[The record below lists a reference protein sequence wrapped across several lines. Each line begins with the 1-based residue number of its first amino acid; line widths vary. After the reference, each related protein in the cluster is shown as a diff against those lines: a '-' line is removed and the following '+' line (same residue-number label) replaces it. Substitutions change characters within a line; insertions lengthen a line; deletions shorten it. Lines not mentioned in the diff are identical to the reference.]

1 MNWEKLF
8 DEERLIR
15 GYDYFLK
22 DKVFD
27 VIITD
32 NSISSKVEGK
42 RKNIYEVQIN
52 YENDNIT
59 SLYCNCPYAYSNTYC
74 KHMVATLYKK
84 DEIFQNKRDNI
95 HEANNIYIFKDLLKD
110 LDENKLKK
118 YLYDNYKEDNEF
130 ISRFINEF
138 YSNFTYEDFLD
149 YENILN
155 NIFKIDLVELYN
167 ENGFYQESP
176 YHKYLKNF
184 INTKI
189 DSLYNNKQYEYV
201 LKLIY
206 SIYENIADKE
216 NIDEYLNVDDILT
229 ACNYYFERIINL
241 NDSTLNMQI
250 YDYILSNVNYNYNY
264 HITSNLIGIA
274 VDKNDSTEYL
284 KQLDDAINK
293 QLKSNIEVNENMLV
307 YKYQIMNKLSYPIKQ
322 LDKFLCDYRHYYKV
336 MDLLINKEI
345 TNNNLDKAID
355 LLNENREIHGKLYS
369 LEDTST
375 LIDLYI
381 FTDNYEMAIC
391 EIKKILFEF
400 NIKDLSYINQLKEY
414 QSSQEWLS
422 TRDEIIKYYSDNK
435 DYEFLNQIYVNE
447 KLYDQL
453 FENIKDNC
461 TLNTFENYKDYI
473 DEKYHEEILL
483 LYKKEIL
490 ESAKTAKYIGA
501 YNVII
506 DNLNTMLTFNNSEA
520 IVEDTIGILKNKY
533 KNKQLFMEL
542 LDKIT
547 I

>member
-1 MNWEKLF
+1 
-8 DEERLIR
+8 
-15 GYDYFLK
+15 
-22 DKVFD
+22 
-27 VIITD
+27 
-32 NSISSKVEGK
+32 
-42 RKNIYEVQIN
+42 
-52 YENDNIT
+52 
-59 SLYCNCPYAYSNTYC
+59 
-74 KHMVATLYKK
+74 
-84 DEIFQNKRDNI
+84 
-95 HEANNIYIFKDLLKD
+95 
-110 LDENKLKK
+110 
-118 YLYDNYKEDNEF
+118 
-130 ISRFINEF
+130 
-138 YSNFTYEDFLD
+138 
-149 YENILN
+149 
-155 NIFKIDLVELYN
+155 
-167 ENGFYQESP
+167 
-176 YHKYLKNF
+176 
-184 INTKI
+184 
-189 DSLYNNKQYEYV
+189 
-201 LKLIY
+201 
-206 SIYENIADKE
+206 
-216 NIDEYLNVDDILT
+216 
-229 ACNYYFERIINL
+229 
-241 NDSTLNMQI
+241 MQI

>member
-1 MNWEKLF
+1 
-8 DEERLIR
+8 
-15 GYDYFLK
+15 
-22 DKVFD
+22 
-27 VIITD
+27 
-32 NSISSKVEGK
+32 
-42 RKNIYEVQIN
+42 
-52 YENDNIT
+52 
-59 SLYCNCPYAYSNTYC
+59 
-74 KHMVATLYKK
+74 
-84 DEIFQNKRDNI
+84 
-95 HEANNIYIFKDLLKD
+95 

-414 QSSQEWLS
+414 QSNQEWLS